1 MKKLFLDLGKQPI
14 ANGFIEG
21 EPPKDEF
28 FFDLKVVFDEDTKLV
43 SLAEFVK
50 PELMFNDS
58 YVYVSSMSQTMRTH
72 FTNTASSLKEGFSPT
87 KVLEIGSNDGV
98 FIKNFDSNDTIAVE
112 PCSNFA
118 EITNDKGYHTY
129 PEFWTTALSSQIL
142 EDHGK
147 QDLIFSANCMCHI
160 QDLDDAFTAI
170 KALLSD
176 DGVFVF
182 EDPALDKMIERNSY
196 DQIYDEHA
204 HIFSVTA
211 LKNILNNNGLDIFR
225 VDNLSVHGGTNRL
238 YVKHKN
244 NNKFSIQTSVDLNLQ
259 REQELGLKK
268 YSTYIKFAEKVKQS
282 KSDLV
287 NLLDTLKKQG
297 KKIVSYG
304 ATSKSTTVFNYC
316 GITTDQI
323 DYIVDTTPHKQGKLS
338 PGTHIPVVSPET
350 GFNDSVDV
358 AFLGAWNFEDEI
370 LSKESNFIESGG
382 FFVSHV
388 PQVRQVR

>member
-268 YSTYIKFAEKVKQS
+268 YSTYVKFAKKVKQS

>member
-268 YSTYIKFAEKVKQS
+268 YSTYVKFAKKVKQS

-382 FFVSHV
+382 LFVSHV

>member
-268 YSTYIKFAEKVKQS
+268 YSTYVKFAKKVKQS

-338 PGTHIPVVSPET
+338 PTIK
-350 GFNDSVDV
+350 
-358 AFLGAWNFEDEI
+358 A
-370 LSKESNFIESGG
+370 
-382 FFVSHV
+382 
-388 PQVRQVR
+388 

>member
-382 FFVSHV
+382 VFVSHV

>member
-72 FTNTASSLKEGFSPT
+72 FTNTASSLKERFSPT

-182 EDPALDKMIERNSY
+182 EDPSLDKMIERNSY

-268 YSTYIKFAEKVKQS
+268 YSTYVKFAKKVKQS

>member
-72 FTNTASSLKEGFSPT
+72 FTNTANSLKERFSPA

-316 GITTDQI
+316 GITKDQI

>member
-268 YSTYIKFAEKVKQS
+268 YSTYVKFAKKVKQS

-358 AFLGAWNFEDEI
+358 AFLGAWNFENEI
-370 LSKESNFIESGG
+370 LNKEVSFIDRGG
-382 FFVSHV
+382 YFVTHV
-388 PQVRQVR
+388 PMVQVIK

>member
-14 ANGFIEG
+14 ANGFIGG

-268 YSTYIKFAEKVKQS
+268 YSTYVKFAKKVKQS

>member
-1 MKKLFLDLGKQPI
+1 M
-14 ANGFIEG
+14 
-21 EPPKDEF
+21 
-28 FFDLKVVFDEDTKLV
+28 
-43 SLAEFVK
+43 
-50 PELMFNDS
+50 
-58 YVYVSSMSQTMRTH
+58 
-72 FTNTASSLKEGFSPT
+72 
-87 KVLEIGSNDGV
+87 
-98 FIKNFDSNDTIAVE
+98 
-112 PCSNFA
+112 
-118 EITNDKGYHTY
+118 
-129 PEFWTTALSSQIL
+129 
-142 EDHGK
+142 
-147 QDLIFSANCMCHI
+147 
-160 QDLDDAFTAI
+160 
-170 KALLSD
+170 SD

>member
-72 FTNTASSLKEGFSPT
+72 FTNTASSLKERFSPT

-358 AFLGAWNFEDEI
+358 AFLGAWNFENEI
-370 LSKESNFIESGG
+370 LNKEVSFIDRGG
-382 FFVSHV
+382 YFVTHV
-388 PQVRQVR
+388 PMVQVIK